1 MSTPRGE
8 QRRPLL
14 SRRGLLGG
22 ALTVAV
28 SGLVSAVCSDLAQVD
43 SAGASEPFDGPA
55 GRQPGSWP
63 PATARRTVTSSAAA
77 TARTPAPLSRS
88 TAPHSTA
95 PASPAV
101 VVRHRAKPVE
111 YHSPVFDLHDYVHMT
126 PHARRF
132 PSDSIMLT
140 IDDGPDP
147 EWTPKILR
155 LLEKHHVQATF
166 CMIGCEVK
174 AAPRLAKA
182 VVTQGH
188 HLANHTFTH
197 PLSLPGM
204 PLHRIRREIDRTQ
217 DAVVTATGVAPHL
230 FRSPGGNWGPRIYR
244 ELGPHGLVPLDWDV
258 DPRDWA
264 RPGTSWIENA
274 MLAAGP
280 GDIILCHD
288 GGGDRSETYAALK
301 TVIPRLRARGLNFVT
316 LPAHGGVASS
326 R

>member
-8 QRRPLL
+8 QRRPLM

-28 SGLVSAVCSDLAQVD
+28 TGLVSALCSDLAQVD
-43 SAGASEPFDGPA
+43 RAGASEAETGTPA
-55 GRQPGSWP
+55 LRPGSWP
-63 PATARRTVTSSAAA
+63 PATARRTVTGSAAA
-77 TARTPAPLSRS
+77 SART
-88 TAPHSTA
+88 TAATPHSSA
-95 PASPAV
+95 PVKPPV
-101 VVRHRAKPVE
+101 VVRHRTKPVE
-111 YHSPVFDLHDYVHMT
+111 YHSPVFTLHDYVHMT
-126 PHARRF
+126 PGARRF

-174 AAPRLAKA
+174 ASPKLAKA

-217 DAVVTATGVAPHL
+217 DAVATATGVAPHL
-230 FRSPGGNWGPRIYR
+230 FRSPGGNWGRHIYR
-244 ELGPHGLVPLDWDV
+244 ELGPHGLVPLDWDI

-301 TVIPRLRARGLNFVT
+301 RVIPQLRARGLEFVT

-326 R
+326 G